1 MSDTNLKVTDRRMFT
16 ADGELREE
24 YQKRQEDS
32 VKEHRPAS
40 QPGPAR
46 PSRPGESRPSRP
58 GESRPSRP
66 GESRPSQPGA
76 SQPPLV
82 QPPAPG
88 PEKSGQIAPA
98 APPPSAPATNQ
109 PPGMQRAEARPDADE
124 PGAPGFLD
132 LIGLLAEPASI
143 YLREASGA
151 DPQTAVQSLE
161 LARLHIDLLIV
172 LQDKTRGNLSA
183 SEAAMLEDVV
193 YQLRSGY
200 VGLRG

>member
-40 QPGPAR
+40 Q
-46 PSRPGESRPSRP
+46 P